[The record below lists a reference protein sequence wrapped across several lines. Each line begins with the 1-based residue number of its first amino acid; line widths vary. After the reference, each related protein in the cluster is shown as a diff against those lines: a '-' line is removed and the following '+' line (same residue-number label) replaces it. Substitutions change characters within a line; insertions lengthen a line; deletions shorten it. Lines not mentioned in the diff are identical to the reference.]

1 MDSNNRK
8 PAFGVVSAKIGVFG
22 RTGRTSGPGRFA
34 LRLAFEQRTVM
45 LSSPD
50 EKHFQ

>member
-8 PAFGVVSAKIGVFG
+8 PAFGVLSAKIGVSG
-22 RTGRTSGPGRFA
+22 RAGRAWFA
-34 LRLAFEQRTVM
+34 LRLAFEPRTAM

-50 EKHFQ
+50 EKHFQQL